1 MLENIEV
8 LYHSSIRIN
17 KEKIIYIDPFKINKN
32 YNDADIIFIT
42 HDHYDHYSEED
53 IDKVIN
59 ENTTIIIP
67 DELLTKLLR
76 KGINKNAIIT
86 VEPNKNYMVQ
96 GIKFETISAYNTN
109 KTFHPKENGWVG
121 YIIIINGIRYY
132 IAGDTDI
139 TEENKQV
146 KCDVAFV
153 PVGGTYTMDF
163 KEAASLINEIKPKIA
178 IPIHYGSIVGTE
190 QDAIDFI
197 RLLHPEIKGIILM
210 KKINERRNK

>member
-1 MLENIEV
+1 MLENIED

-17 KEKIIYIDPFKINKN
+17 KEKTIYIDPFKIDRN
-32 YNDADIIFIT
+32 YNDADIVFIT

-96 GIKFETISAYNTN
+96 GIKFETIPAYNIN

-121 YIIIINGIRYY
+121 YVIEINGIKYY

-139 TEENKQV
+139 TEENKKV

-153 PVGGTYTMDF
+153 QAGGTYTMNF
-163 KEAASLINEIKPKIA
+163 REN
-178 IPIHYGSIVGTE
+178 
-190 QDAIDFI
+190 
-197 RLLHPEIKGIILM
+197 
-210 KKINERRNK
+210 

>member
-1 MLENIEV
+1 MLNNIEV
-8 LYHSSIRIN
+8 LCHSSIRIN
-17 KEKIIYIDPFKINKN
+17 KEKTIYIDPFKIDRN

-59 ENTTIIIP
+59 ENTVIVIP
-67 DELLTKLLR
+67 EELLTKVLK

-86 VEPNKNYMVQ
+86 VEPNQKYMVQ
-96 GIKFETISAYNTN
+96 GIKFETVPAYNTN
-109 KTFHPKENGWVG
+109 KIFHPKENGWVG
-121 YIIIINGIRYY
+121 YVIEINGIKYY

-139 TEENKQV
+139 TEENKKV

-163 KEAASLINEIKPKIA
+163 KEAAQLVNEIQPKVA
-178 IPIHYGSIVGTE
+178 VPIHYGSVVGTK
-190 QDAIDFI
+190 QDAEEFI
-197 RLLHPEIKGIILM
+197 KLLHTNIKGVILM
-210 KKINERRNK
+210 I

>member
-1 MLENIEV
+1 MLNNIEV

-17 KEKIIYIDPFKINKN
+17 KEKTIYIDPFKIDRN

-59 ENTTIIIP
+59 ENTVIVIP
-67 DELLTKLLR
+67 EELLTKVLK

-86 VEPNKNYMVQ
+86 VKPNQKYMVQ
-96 GIKFETISAYNTN
+96 GIKFETVPAYNTN
-109 KTFHPKENGWVG
+109 KIFHPKENGWVG
-121 YIIIINGIRYY
+121 YVIEINGIKYY

-139 TEENKQV
+139 TEENKKV

-163 KEAASLINEIKPKIA
+163 KEAAQLVNQIQPKVA
-178 IPIHYGSIVGTE
+178 VPIHYGSLVGTK
-190 QDAIDFI
+190 QDAEEFI
-197 RLLHPEIKGIILM
+197 KLLHTNIKGVILM
-210 KKINERRNK
+210 R

>member
-17 KEKIIYIDPFKINKN
+17 KDKIIYIDPFKIDKN
-32 YNDADIIFIT
+32 YNDADIVFIT

-59 ENTTIIIP
+59 KNTTIIIP
-67 DELLTKLLR
+67 EELLTKLLR

-86 VEPNKNYMVQ
+86 VEPNVKYMVQ
-96 GIKFETISAYNTN
+96 GIKFETIPAYNTN
-109 KTFHPKENGWVG
+109 KSFHRKENDWVG
-121 YIIIINGIRYY
+121 YIITLNDIRYY
-132 IAGDTDI
+132 VAGDTDI
-139 TEENKQV
+139 TEENRKV

-163 KEAASLINEIKPKIA
+163 KEAAQLINEIQPKIA
-178 IPIHYGSIVGTE
+178 VPIHYGSVIGTE
-190 QDAIDFI
+190 QDASDFI
-197 RLLHPEIKGIILM
+197 KLLHPNIKGMILM
-210 KKINERRNK
+210 KNR

>member
-17 KEKIIYIDPFKINKN
+17 KDKIIYIDPFKIDKN
-32 YNDADIIFIT
+32 YNDADIVFIT

-59 ENTTIIIP
+59 KNTTIIIP
-67 DELLTKLLR
+67 EELLTKLFR

-86 VEPNKNYMVQ
+86 VEPNVKYMVQ
-96 GIKFETISAYNTN
+96 GIKFETIPAYNTN
-109 KTFHPKENGWVG
+109 KSFHPKENDWVG
-121 YIIIINGIRYY
+121 YIITLNDIRYY

-139 TEENKQV
+139 TEENRKV

-163 KEAASLINEIKPKIA
+163 KEAAQLINEIQPKIA
-178 IPIHYGSIVGTE
+178 VPIHYGSVVGTK
-190 QDAIDFI
+190 QDATDFI
-197 RLLHPEIKGIILM
+197 KLLHPSIKGIILM
-210 KKINERRNK
+210 K

>member
-17 KEKIIYIDPFKINKN
+17 KEKTIYIDPFKIDRN
-32 YNDADIIFIT
+32 YNDADIVFIT

-67 DELLTKLLR
+67 EELLTKLLR

-86 VEPNKNYMVQ
+86 VEPNVKYMVQ
-96 GIKFETISAYNTN
+96 GIKFETIPAYNTN
-109 KTFHPKENGWVG
+109 KSFHPKENDWVG
-121 YIIIINGIRYY
+121 YIITLNDIRYY

-139 TEENKQV
+139 TEENRKV

-163 KEAASLINEIKPKIA
+163 KEAAQLINEIQPKIA
-178 IPIHYGSIVGTE
+178 VPIHYGSVIGTE
-190 QDAIDFI
+190 QDASDFI
-197 RLLHPEIKGIILM
+197 KLLHPNIKGMILM
-210 KKINERRNK
+210 KNR